1 MQAEGSTSSLR
12 HLEVSMSH
20 PVSPDVHRLV
30 ADAIAAIRSGD
41 KARGQK
47 LLMQA
52 LRINP
57 HHEVAWLWMASLVET
72 PERRRECLERA
83 LAINPNNETAR
94 RALQALSEPQPSHA
108 TPQQHIGAPDQT
120 FHSSP
125 TSVHEHVQTATQAN
139 RTQDDQA
146 RHCPHCGA
154 PLKTTASFCA
164 FCKSS
169 LALPSASDAPSPP
182 KRASLTDKERKLLE
196 ACRNTQRRRKTYPF
210 SGILAIV
217 PFFLILTIA
226 GVLIVPQTLKIKE
239 NLTIDDLGWL
249 WCLSAVMLPLLLIS
263 VAGSYFDHRLE
274 KLLKKA
280 TFRVEC
286 PILDVWKKDKDYDDE
301 RYDNDKSSSSPSFFV
316 AWELTA
322 TDQDGQPLY
331 LQQAQE
337 IDNDLYDCLK
347 MRRTVRVRYA
357 PEQPDVSILDEEWVA
372 AIQKSSHV

>member
-1 MQAEGSTSSLR
+1 
-12 HLEVSMSH
+12 MSH

-83 LAINPNNETAR
+83 LAINPHNEIAR
-94 RALQALSEPQPSHA
+94 RALQALPEPPPHA
-108 TPQQHIGAPDQT
+108 TPHHASALDQT
-120 FHSSP
+120 LRPSP
-125 TSVHEHVQTATQAN
+125 TSVHEYVQTATQADGA
-139 RTQDDQA
+139 QDDPA

-154 PLKTTASFCA
+154 PLETTATFCT
-164 FCKSS
+164 FCKSPV
-169 LALPSASDAPSPP
+169 ALHSDSDAPLPP
-182 KRASLTDKERKLLE
+182 KRAPLTDEERKLLE

>member
-1 MQAEGSTSSLR
+1 MQVEGSTSSLR

-20 PVSPDVHRLV
+20 SVSPDVHRLV
-30 ADAIAAIRSGD
+30 ADAIATIRSGD

-94 RALQALSEPQPSHA
+94 RALQALSEPQPPHA
-108 TPQQHIGAPDQT
+108 TPQQHVDALDQT

-146 RHCPHCGA
+146 RHCLHCGA
-154 PLKTTASFCA
+154 PLETTATFCA
-164 FCKSS
+164 FCKSPV
-169 LALPSASDAPSPP
+169 APHPASDAPSL
-182 KRASLTDKERKLLE
+182 SLTNKERRRLE
-196 ACRNTQRRRKTYPF
+196 TSKDTRNRRRPSFLEHF
-210 SGILAIV
+210 SSFC
-217 PFFLILTIA
+217 FFLIFAPMVFCTI
-226 GVLIVPQTLKIKE
+226 
-239 NLTIDDLGWL
+239 
-249 WCLSAVMLPLLLIS
+249 LSSPSLSIFLLLIS
-263 VAGSYFDHRLE
+263 APPLILSSMELYRNYQIE
-274 KLLKKA
+274 RSLKKA
-280 TFRVEC
+280 TSRVDC
-286 PILDVWKKDKDYDDE
+286 PVLDMWKDDDSE
-301 RYDNDKSSSSPSFFV
+301 STSYFI
-316 AWELTA
+316 AWELMA
-322 TDQDGQPLY
+322 TDQHGQPLR
-331 LQQAQE
+331 LQQAQK
-337 IDNDLYDCLK
+337 IYGYRLYGCL
-347 MRRTVRVRYA
+347 MMCRTVRVRYA

>member
-1 MQAEGSTSSLR
+1 
-12 HLEVSMSH
+12 MSH

-108 TPQQHIGAPDQT
+108 TPQQHVDAPDQT

-146 RHCPHCGA
+146 RHCLHCGA
-154 PLKTTASFCA
+154 PLETTATFCA
-164 FCKSS
+164 FCKSPV
-169 LALPSASDAPSPP
+169 ALPSASE
-182 KRASLTDKERKLLE
+182 RAIRTS
-196 ACRNTQRRRKTYPF
+196 
-210 SGILAIV
+210 
-217 PFFLILTIA
+217 
-226 GVLIVPQTLKIKE
+226 
-239 NLTIDDLGWL
+239 
-249 WCLSAVMLPLLLIS
+249 
-263 VAGSYFDHRLE
+263 
-274 KLLKKA
+274 
-280 TFRVEC
+280 
-286 PILDVWKKDKDYDDE
+286 DVWYH
-301 RYDNDKSSSSPSFFV
+301 
-316 AWELTA
+316 
-322 TDQDGQPLY
+322 DG
-331 LQQAQE
+331 
-337 IDNDLYDCLK
+337 DCAVL
-347 MRRTVRVRYA
+347 MR
-357 PEQPDVSILDEEWVA
+357 SNL
-372 AIQKSSHV
+372 